1 MPELRKDPIVRRW
14 IIFAPGRSERPSDFQ
29 SEPRDQERASAPC
42 PFDTGNERFT
52 PPEIL
57 AYREPGSPPDGPGW
71 SVRVFA
77 NKFPALRV
85 EEALE
90 RRAEGIYDRMN
101 GVGAHEVIVDSPD
114 HVKELSELAPEQI
127 ERVLRAYRERIHDL
141 SQDLRIR
148 YTLVFKNHGERAGA
162 SLAHGHSQLIATPIV
177 PQVVAEELEGSLEHY
192 RRTERCVYCDMIDQE
207 RRSGVR
213 LVRECDRLVAIQP
226 FAARYPFETWILP
239 RRHAAAFES
248 SEPED
253 LRALAAMLRDLL
265 GRIGRALDRPHYNYV
280 LHTAPCREPDLPHY
294 HWHLEITPQRTAMA
308 GFEWGSGFF
317 INPTPPEEA
326 AEYLRGIRP

>member
-1 MPELRKDPIVRRW
+1 VIP
-14 IIFAPGRSERPSDFQ
+14 
-29 SEPRDQERASAPC
+29 
-42 PFDTGNERFT
+42 
-52 PPEIL
+52 
-57 AYREPGSPPDGPGW
+57 
-71 SVRVFA
+71 

-114 HVKELSELAPEQI
+114 HEKELSELDPDQI
-127 ERVLRAYRERIHDL
+127 ELVLRAYRERIADL

-148 YTLVFKNHGERAGA
+148 YALVFKNHGERAGA

-177 PQVVAEELEGSLEHY
+177 PQVVAEELEGSREHFQ
-192 RRTERCVYCDMIDQE
+192 RTERCVYCDLIEHE
-207 RRSGVR
+207 RRSGAR
-213 LVRECDRLVAIQP
+213 MVRECDRLIAIQP
-226 FAARYPFETWILP
+226 YAARYPFETWILP
-239 RRHAAAFES
+239 RAHAAAFES
-248 SEPED
+248 SSPED
-253 LRALAAMLRDLL
+253 LRALAGMLRDMLA
-265 GRIGRALDRPHYNYV
+265 RIGRALDRPHYNYV

-317 INPTPPEEA
+317 INPVPPEEA
-326 AEYLRGIRP
+326 AEYLRGIRA

>member
-1 MPELRKDPIVRRW
+1 MSELRKDPIVPRW
-14 IIFAPGRSERPSDFQ
+14 VIFARNRDQRPSDFKK
-29 SEPRDQERASAPC
+29 PRAPNTESGTPC
-42 PFDTGNERFT
+42 PFDIGNERFT

-57 AYREPGSPPDGPGW
+57 AYRDAGSPPNGPGW
-71 SVRVFA
+71 AVRVIP

-85 EEALE
+85 EDALE

-114 HVKELSELAPEQI
+114 HEKELSQLEPGQVEL
-127 ERVLRAYRERIHDL
+127 VLRAYRERIADL
-141 SQDLRIR
+141 SRDLRIR
-148 YTLVFKNHGERAGA
+148 YALVFKNHGERAGA

-177 PQVVAEELEGSLEHY
+177 PQVVADELTGSREHFE
-192 RRTERCVYCDMIDQE
+192 RTERCVYCDLIENE

-213 LVRECDRLVAIQP
+213 MVRECDRLVAIQP

-239 RRHAAAFES
+239 RAHAAAFES
-248 SEPED
+248 SSPED
-253 LRALAAMLRDLL
+253 LRALAGMLRDMLA
-265 GRIGRALDRPHYNYV
+265 RIGRALDRPHYNYV

-326 AEYLRGIRP
+326 AEYLRGIRA

>member
-1 MPELRKDPIVRRW
+1 MSELRKDPIVRRW
-14 IIFAPGRSERPSDFQ
+14 VVFAPGRNHRPSDFPSQ
-29 SEPRDQERASAPC
+29 RPAEQRSSEPC
-42 PFDTGNERFT
+42 PFDEGNERYT

-57 AYREPGSPPDGPGW
+57 AYRAPGSLPNASGW
-71 SVRVFA
+71 NVRVFP

-90 RRAEGIYDRMN
+90 RRAEGIYDRMS

-114 HVKELSELAPEQI
+114 HVKELSELTPAQI
-127 ERVLRAYRERIHDL
+127 ELVLRAYRERIADL

-148 YTLVFKNHGERAGA
+148 YALVFKNHGERAGA

-177 PQVVAEELEGSLEHY
+177 PQVVAEELEGSREHY
-192 RRTERCVYCDMIDQE
+192 QRTERCVYCDMIDHE
-207 RRSGVR
+207 RRSEVR
-213 LVRECDRLVAIQP
+213 LVSECERLVAIQP
-226 FAARYPFETWILP
+226 FASRYPFETWILP
-239 RRHAAAFES
+239 RRHTAAFES
-248 SEPED
+248 SRPED
-253 LRALAAMLRDLL
+253 LRALAGMLRDMLA
-265 GRIGRALDRPHYNYV
+265 RIRRALDRPHYNYV

-317 INPTPPEEA
+317 INPTPPEET
-326 AEYLRGIRP
+326 AEYLRGIRS

>member
-14 IIFAPGRSERPSDFQ
+14 VIFAPSRNQRPSDFGPPP
-29 SEPRDQERASAPC
+29 SAEKGSDAPC
-42 PFDTGNERFT
+42 PFDPGNERFT

-57 AYREPGSPPDGPGW
+57 AYRDPGSPPNGTGW
-71 SVRVFA
+71 SVRVIP

-90 RRAEGIYDRMN
+90 RHEEGIYDRMN

-114 HVKELSELAPEQI
+114 HEKELSELDTEQI
-127 ERVLRAYRERIHDL
+127 ERVLRAYRERIADL
-141 SQDLRIR
+141 SRDLRLR

-177 PQVVAEELEGSLEHY
+177 PQVVAEELEASRAHHAKTG
-192 RRTERCVYCDMIDQE
+192 RCVYCDVIDQE
-207 RRSGVR
+207 RAAGAR

-239 RRHAAAFES
+239 RRHAAGFETS
-248 SEPED
+248 SAED
-253 LRALAAMLRDLL
+253 LNALAGMLRDML
-265 GRIGRALDRPHYNYV
+265 GRIRRALHRPHYNYV

-326 AEYLRGIRP
+326 AEYLRGILP